1 MKNIEK
7 FSRDINE
14 VFIKICR
21 DTSIEITNS
30 LEQLK
35 EKLIKMHSKG
45 LVKINH
51 SVMELIVAKR
61 LLLKGYE
68 VDVERQIAEN

>member
-7 FSRDINE
+7 FSRDINK
-14 VFIKICR
+14 VFIKTWK
-21 DTSIEITNS
+21 DTSMEITNS
-30 LEQLK
+30 LKRLK
-35 EKLIKMHSKG
+35 EKLIKMHSNG